1 MYPFSI
7 HHTYK
12 APGAFDRNVEGTG
25 CFFCF
30 SRKEMSMSNELKAY
44 TLQELY
50 AHPMEPICWLVE
62 GLLAPGLYFLGGSPK
77 VGKSWPALQLCLA
90 VCRGESFLGF
100 RTRKSEVLYLALEDG
115 PRRLHARAL
124 HLTEETPAGLHL
136 CGHAPL
142 IGQGLEQQLDQMLD
156 EHPGIRL
163 VIIDTLQKVRA
174 VAGANASYGNDY
186 QDAAA
191 LKELADHCNVCM
203 LVMLLYLTP
212 EGEDPSDCDNWDVLT
227 YRDIAATLSEL
238 QNTMDLAP
246 DVLLV
251 IGNYIDVIRRDIV
264 EDEKLIEVCNKIY
277 AKHKRALD
285 LIFEHRTDGRTQL
298 ADGIKAT
305 LTTLT
310 EEGVICASPFTSSN
324 TNFFVFRTNEMNHY
338 LPPIDTP
345 TSSWGNE
352 YIYSYWIAIRENQ
365 LCGVFEIGGWNVPEQ
380 QMQTMQKMIDLL
392 KPGDKRRENFRYK
405 RLFRTGWYK
414 IEENDSFEDSVSDCV
429 RKVVKELLKKET
441 QLLKQMEK
449 AEWTEA

>member
-1 MYPFSI
+1 MI
-7 HHTYK
+7 K
-12 APGAFDRNVEGTG
+12 D
-25 CFFCF
+25 
-30 SRKEMSMSNELKAY
+30 
-44 TLQELY
+44 
-50 AHPMEPICWLVE
+50 
-62 GLLAPGLYFLGGSPK
+62 GSD
-77 VGKSWPALQLCLA
+77 LTD
-90 VCRGESFLGF
+90 E
-100 RTRKSEVLYLALEDG
+100 EVLQNFL
-115 PRRLHARAL
+115 
-124 HLTEETPAGLHL
+124 
-136 CGHAPL
+136 
-142 IGQGLEQQLDQMLD
+142 LDIDCLD
-156 EHPGIRL
+156 ELVPWTKRFNLFDVLKISRTEIRHSNIL
-163 VIIDTLQKVRA
+163 GWLLTPNENHGLGDAFLRAIIQCVVQEDDNGRYNILDTLLMDFYSFA
-174 VAGANASYGNDY
+174 VYREWKYIDLLLVSDTEKFLIAIENKIGSHEHDHQLKRYRRMLETDY
-186 QDAAA
+186 PNY
-191 LKELADHCNVCM
+191 KK
-203 LVMLLYLTP
+203 MLLYLTP

-310 EEGVICASPFTSSN
+310 EEGVICASPFTCSN
-324 TNFFVFRTNEMNHY
+324 TNFFVFRTNEMNRY

-352 YIYSYWIAIRENQ
+352 NVYVYWIAIRENQ

-441 QLLKQMEK
+441 QLLKQMEM
-449 AEWTEA
+449 AERTEE